1 LAERI
6 QRETREQ
13 VRLPLSVGVATNK
26 LVSETAVKAERLG
39 GSAAAL
45 ESLFEV
51 LAGNEASFL
60 APLSVEV
67 LPDVPDPMRERL
79 DEYQLELI
87 GEIAAL
93 REQQACAVFGPP
105 GRQLVARARGID
117 PRPVLP
123 PALKAEFT
131 VAHTLSSDSN
141 DLGLLHTLLR
151 RMSEILGRRLRTRHL
166 VSRRLVLELHYTDY
180 QLGRYSLPL
189 RPALLDIE
197 LWDAAR
203 RAFTLANSRPVA
215 VRAVTMT
222 VDRLLEAEPQLDLF
236 EMNSRPTQRA
246 PEKAQ
251 SLQRA
256 IDSITTRWGKKGLLR
271 GGNGAEKS
279 SSRRP
284 RCSAAYAVNSNPQR
298 IITMNSVSFSPRPP
312 RVHRVLRE
320 ELLQDSPNQYQ
331 FPKRLVRLHGL
342 VRGGNLRHRE
352 HRSNHRLELAGR
364 EVREHVPAKR
374 GDNLHALLGR
384 TGAHDR
390 SEDFEPFP
398 EQRREIGA
406 DLGTLEKREHDHAA
420 QRRQHRQIVGP
431 GRTAQYVDDDIDR
444 LADLV
449 AESGCGRGDGSLES
463 QLLRPRQFFPAFA
476 TCRGNARPA
485 IGQSGWRR
493 CRCRCPLRGS
503 GPARPAPGVPG

>member
-1 LAERI
+1 LVAPALRSRPIVIAPPGADRATVLALSDEARLAGITRGMLLPRARKLCRDLVILPPNPRLYARASRALHEVLRRYAPIIEPRGYGHAFLDVSGTRGLFGPAVDLAERI

-39 GSAAAL
+39 NSATAL
-45 ESLFEV
+45 ESLLEV

-60 APLSVEV
+60 APLSVEI
-67 LPDVPDPMRERL
+67 LPDIPDPMRERL

-123 PALKAEFT
+123 PALRAEFT

-151 RMSEILGRRLRTRHL
+151 RMSEILGRRLRARHL

-180 QLGRYSLPL
+180 QLGRRSLPL

-215 VRAVTMT
+215 VRAITMT
-222 VDRLLEAEPQLDLF
+222 VDRLLEAELQLELF
-236 EMNSRPTQRA
+236 DVISRPAKRE

-256 IDSITTRWGKKGLLR
+256 IDTITTRWGKKSVLR
-271 GGNGAEKS
+271 GGSGE
-279 SSRRP
+279 
-284 RCSAAYAVNSNPQR
+284 
-298 IITMNSVSFSPRPP
+298 
-312 RVHRVLRE
+312 
-320 ELLQDSPNQYQ
+320 
-331 FPKRLVRLHGL
+331 
-342 VRGGNLRHRE
+342 
-352 HRSNHRLELAGR
+352 
-364 EVREHVPAKR
+364 
-374 GDNLHALLGR
+374 
-384 TGAHDR
+384 
-390 SEDFEPFP
+390 
-398 EQRREIGA
+398 RREKH
-406 DLGTLEKREHDHAA
+406 LAA
-420 QRRQHRQIVGP
+420 
-431 GRTAQYVDDDIDR
+431 TAV
-444 LADLV
+444 
-449 AESGCGRGDGSLES
+449 
-463 QLLRPRQFFPAFA
+463 
-476 TCRGNARPA
+476 
-485 IGQSGWRR
+485 
-493 CRCRCPLRGS
+493 
-503 GPARPAPGVPG
+503 

>member
-1 LAERI
+1 MKSILFIDPPSFCTTVEGLVAPALRSRPIVIAPPGADRATVLALSDEARLAGITRGMLLPRARKLCRDLVILPPNPRLYARASRALHEVLRRYAPIIEPRGYGHAFLDVSGTRGLFGPAVDLAERI

-39 GSAAAL
+39 NSATAL
-45 ESLFEV
+45 ESLLEV

-60 APLSVEV
+60 APLSVEI
-67 LPDVPDPMRERL
+67 LPDIPDPMRERL

-123 PALKAEFT
+123 PALRAEFT

-151 RMSEILGRRLRTRHL
+151 RMSEILGRRLRARHL

-180 QLGRYSLPL
+180 QLGRRSLPL

-215 VRAVTMT
+215 VRAITMT
-222 VDRLLEAEPQLDLF
+222 VDRLLEAELQLELF
-236 EMNSRPTQRA
+236 DVISRPAKRE

-256 IDSITTRWGKKGLLR
+256 IDTITTRWGKKSVLR
-271 GGNGAEKS
+271 GGSGE
-279 SSRRP
+279 
-284 RCSAAYAVNSNPQR
+284 
-298 IITMNSVSFSPRPP
+298 
-312 RVHRVLRE
+312 
-320 ELLQDSPNQYQ
+320 
-331 FPKRLVRLHGL
+331 
-342 VRGGNLRHRE
+342 
-352 HRSNHRLELAGR
+352 
-364 EVREHVPAKR
+364 
-374 GDNLHALLGR
+374 
-384 TGAHDR
+384 
-390 SEDFEPFP
+390 
-398 EQRREIGA
+398 RREKH
-406 DLGTLEKREHDHAA
+406 LAA
-420 QRRQHRQIVGP
+420 
-431 GRTAQYVDDDIDR
+431 TAV
-444 LADLV
+444 
-449 AESGCGRGDGSLES
+449 
-463 QLLRPRQFFPAFA
+463 
-476 TCRGNARPA
+476 
-485 IGQSGWRR
+485 
-493 CRCRCPLRGS
+493 
-503 GPARPAPGVPG
+503 

>member
-1 LAERI
+1 VLLLFKSILFIDPPSFCTTVEGLVAPALRSRPIVIAPPGADRATVLALSDEARLAGITRGMLLPRARKLCRDLVILPPNPRLYARASRALHEVLRRYAPIIEPRGYGHAFLDVSGTRGLFGPAVDLAERI

-26 LVSETAVKAERLG
+26 LISETAVKAERLG
-39 GSAAAL
+39 GSATAL
-45 ESLFEV
+45 ESLLEV

-60 APLSVEV
+60 APLSVEI
-67 LPDVPDPMRERL
+67 LPDVPDSMRERL

-180 QLGRYSLPL
+180 QLGRRSLPL

-222 VDRLLEAEPQLDLF
+222 VDRLLEAELQLELF
-236 EMNSRPTQRA
+236 DVMSRPTKRE

-251 SLQRA
+251 SLQKA
-256 IDSITTRWGKKGLLR
+256 IDTITTRWGKRGVLR
-271 GGNGAEKS
+271 GG
-279 SSRRP
+279 
-284 RCSAAYAVNSNPQR
+284 
-298 IITMNSVSFSPRPP
+298 
-312 RVHRVLRE
+312 
-320 ELLQDSPNQYQ
+320 
-331 FPKRLVRLHGL
+331 
-342 VRGGNLRHRE
+342 RGE
-352 HRSNHRLELAGR
+352 
-364 EVREHVPAKR
+364 
-374 GDNLHALLGR
+374 
-384 TGAHDR
+384 
-390 SEDFEPFP
+390 
-398 EQRREIGA
+398 RREP
-406 DLGTLEKREHDHAA
+406 
-420 QRRQHRQIVGP
+420 Q
-431 GRTAQYVDDDIDR
+431 
-444 LADLV
+444 
-449 AESGCGRGDGSLES
+449 
-463 QLLRPRQFFPAFA
+463 QLLAVQ
-476 TCRGNARPA
+476 
-485 IGQSGWRR
+485 
-493 CRCRCPLRGS
+493 
-503 GPARPAPGVPG
+503 PGL